1 MGGAS
6 HTERDYSF
14 PLGQIDTKSG
24 EYVLD
29 SIQVAVMVLKTN
41 RIGALVFGPFNKQ
54 SMNLA
59 ELTIES
65 ELDCFARL
73 MDCQGI
79 RGEVDILPLSDK
91 FL

>member
-1 MGGAS
+1 MRGAS
-6 HTERDYSF
+6 HTERDCGF
-14 PLGQIDTKSG
+14 PLGQINTKSG